1 MSDINTLLETTI
13 SQALPADWQQH
24 PDAHLPSLALIIS
37 NILLPN
43 CCKMSNLNKLAAFIE
58 QADVLKQLPA
68 ASKNKLTPAV
78 YDTLAR
84 FNGLG

>member
-1 MSDINTLLETTI
+1 MTNIATLLETAIAQVLPDNWQQEPETH
-13 SQALPADWQQH
+13 LPA
-24 PDAHLPSLALIIS
+24 LSLIIS

-68 ASKNKLTPAV
+68 ASKNKLTHAV